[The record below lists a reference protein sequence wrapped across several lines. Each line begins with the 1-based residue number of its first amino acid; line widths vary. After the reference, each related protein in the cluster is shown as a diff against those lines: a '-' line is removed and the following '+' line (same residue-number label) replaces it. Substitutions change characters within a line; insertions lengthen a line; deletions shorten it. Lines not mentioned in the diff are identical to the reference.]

1 MKLMPTTDTQD
12 PQWILIDV
20 RDAVI
25 FPEVTRCGGRAAA

>member
-25 FPEVTRCGGRAAA
+25 FFEVTCCGARATA

>member
-1 MKLMPTTDTQD
+1 MKLMPTTDAHD

-25 FPEVTRCGGRAAA
+25 FVEVTRCGARAIA